1 MAKRKIYAE
10 VDEKILSQIGLRIQ
24 TIRKIKGLTL
34 EQFSKKLGCSKQFA
48 QHLETANNMTLGT
61 LIAIC
66 RVLEITPNTL
76 LGYDA
81 ELENFVREIETVK
94 EKFFSK
100 CVLFRRTE

>member
-1 MAKRKIYAE
+1 MAKRKIHAE
-10 VDEKILSQIGLRIQ
+10 VDEKKLSQIGLKIQ

-34 EQFSKKLGCSKQFA
+34 EQFSKSLGCSKQFV

-100 CVLFRRTE
+100 YVV